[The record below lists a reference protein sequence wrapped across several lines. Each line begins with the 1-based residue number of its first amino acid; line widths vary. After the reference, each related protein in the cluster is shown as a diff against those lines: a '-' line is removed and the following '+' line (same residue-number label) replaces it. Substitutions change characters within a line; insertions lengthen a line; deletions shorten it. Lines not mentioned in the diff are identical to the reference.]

1 VICFTGYTV
10 ETVRDMPHGRDLLR
24 HVDLLIDGS
33 YVADTPDVDRALVG
47 STNQR
52 FIHFSDRYA
61 DYDPARIPDRVD
73 LRILPNGEVS
83 IAGFLTAERVVELV
97 NALGARRSMR
107 A

>member
-1 VICFTGYTV
+1 MEQRQKARTS
-10 ETVRDMPHGRDLLR
+10 GRLSGCRVAQSDARAASTRTCSPLAAAHWSR
-24 HVDLLIDGS
+24 H
-33 YVADTPDVDRALVG
+33 RC
-47 STNQR
+47 
-52 FIHFSDRYA
+52 IHFSDRYA

-83 IAGFLTAERVVELV
+83 IAGFLTAERVVELA